1 MRRSWDPTVPAIIT
15 ASVMVAGVL
24 AATGGLGPGEWRATH
39 AAGRPTVRV
48 EMRLDD
54 GGSHIRSTTDL
65 PIAELDGFDAATF
78 STAGAPLRLKWTRD
92 AGSFVLEGKGGRR
105 ASGAVHFEPSAAFR
119 ESWNALGLPPVDDH
133 DLFTMALAGVRLADV
148 QQLKGS
154 GVDDLDARGVIEL
167 ASDPDAMRWVT
178 ELRGGGTP
186 LRLREVFLLR
196 NHGVR
201 PETFHE
207 YAQSGLDA
215 GTEEIVRLHDRGV
228 DPDYVASVLRSG
240 VGARDLEAIE
250 RLHDHGVPTEYVA
263 GIRAS
268 GLGDAGVEDV
278 IRLHD
283 QGIDVDYVHGIVDAK
298 LSGGDIEGIVRLH
311 AHGVPVEYVRAV
323 AEYGPGDRAAE
334 DAIRLHDTGVP
345 TEYMRSRA
353 TNVASRPSTD
363 GTIRAWS
370 RGGDDA
376 DAAH

>member
-1 MRRSWDPTVPAIIT
+1 
-15 ASVMVAGVL
+15 MVAGVL

-39 AAGRPTVRV
+39 APGRPTVRL

-54 GGSHIRSTTDL
+54 GGSQVRYTTDL
-65 PIAELDGFDAATF
+65 PAAELDGFDAATF
-78 STAGAPLRLKWTRD
+78 STAGAPLRLSWKRD

-105 ASGAVHFEPSAAFR
+105 ASGAVRFEPSAPFR
-119 ESWNALGLPPVDDH
+119 ESWSALGLPPVDDH
-133 DLFTMALAGVRLADV
+133 DLFTMALAGVRLTDL
-148 QQLKGS
+148 QRLKAS
-154 GVDDLDARGVIEL
+154 GIDDLDARGVIEL
-167 ASDPDAMRWVT
+167 ASDPDAMRFVT
-178 ELRGGGTP
+178 ELQGRGTP
-186 LRLREVFLLR
+186 IRLREVFLLR
-196 NHGVR
+196 NHGLG

-240 VGARDLEAIE
+240 VGARELEAIE

-263 GIRAS
+263 GIRTS
-268 GLGDAGVEDV
+268 GLGDIGADAV

-283 QGIDVDYVHGIVDAK
+283 QGIDVDYVHGIVDSK

-311 AHGVPVEYVRAV
+311 AHGVPVEYARAV

-353 TNVASRPSTD
+353 TSRPSTD

-376 DAAH
+376 DAVH